1 MTTWPGTVGF
11 GEAAINASVGLPV
24 ETIDTGACVG
34 CTSVLCAA
42 EGGITTWP
50 GTVGFGEAAIS
61 ASVGL
66 PVDTIDT
73 GA

>member
-42 EGGITTWP
+42 EGGITT
-50 GTVGFGEAAIS
+50 
-61 ASVGL
+61 
-66 PVDTIDT
+66 
-73 GA
+73 

>member
-1 MTTWPGTVGF
+1 MDPEMTVF
-11 GEAAINASVGLPV
+11 
-24 ETIDTGACVG
+24 DTGACVG

-50 GTVGFGEAAIS
+50 GTVGLGDAAIS

-73 GA
+73 GACVGCTSVLCAAEGGITT